1 MPPVSFSRN
10 LALPSLTDAVA
21 GVDVIV
27 GKYLGPGDVLIA
39 YLPAAHILEFVFEN
53 AVLYW
58 GGTLGYG
65 TIRTLSDT
73 SVRHCAGDIRELKP
87 TVMVGVPQVWE
98 TVKKGIIS
106 KVTAGGALKSNMF
119 WGAYAAKGFLLGA
132 GLPGSGLLDAI
143 VFNKVKEATG
153 GRLRI
158 CLNGGGPIS
167 KETQRFISVA
177 ITPMISGYGL
187 TETCAM
193 GAVMD
198 PMAWTDSALG
208 EMPASI
214 EMKLVDFADAGY
226 FSTNN
231 PPQGEIWI
239 RGGAVVSGYLDM
251 PEETAEAFTEDGWFK
266 TGDVGEF
273 DSNGHIRIIDRK
285 KNLVK
290 TLAGEYIALEKLES
304 VYRSAT
310 IVANICVYAAEDH
323 MKPIAIIV
331 PAEPALKKLAAEQG
345 VKGDHLEELVHDKK
359 INKAV
364 LRQLQEAGQ
373 KGGLAGFE
381 IIEGVVLADEEWTPQ
396 NVSPIRYVCVLEKK
410 AIANIWIVGPHNCST
425 EAQPQGHLEAVREG
439 GRPRLRPLVDCLL
452 RLRYRYP
459 LTNGMDVNVL
469 LFALRCLLSAA
480 L

>member
-1 MPPVSFSRN
+1 MQT
-10 LALPSLTDAVA
+10 SLTKAVA

-27 GKYLGPGDVLIA
+27 GKYLGPGDILLA

-73 SVRHCAGDIRELKP
+73 SVRNCAGDIRELKP
-87 TVMVGVPQVWE
+87 TVLVGVPQVWE
-98 TVKKGIIS
+98 TVKKGIVN
-106 KVTAGGALKSNMF
+106 KVNSGGAIKSNMF
-119 WGAYAAKGFLLGA
+119 WGAYAAKNFLLGS
-132 GLPGSGLLDAI
+132 GLPGSGLLDTI

-198 PMAWTDSALG
+198 PLAWTDQALG
-208 EMPASI
+208 EMPACI
-214 EMKLVDFADAGY
+214 EVKLVDFADAGY
-226 FSTNN
+226 FAKSN

-251 PEETAEAFTEDGWFK
+251 PEETEESFTKDGWFK
-266 TGDVGEF
+266 TGDIGEF
-273 DSNGHIRIIDRK
+273 DSHGHVRIIDRK

-304 VYRSAT
+304 VYRSAP
-310 IVANICVYAAEDH
+310 IVANICVYAAEDRQ
-323 MKPIAIIV
+323 KPVAIIV

-359 INKAV
+359 LNNAV
-364 LRQLQEAGQ
+364 LKQLQDAGR

-381 IIEGVVLADEEWTPQ
+381 TVEGVVMADEEWTPQ
-396 NVSPIRYVCVLEKK
+396 NVSLTCNCLILKEHHPNITSGSHNRRPK
-410 AIANIWIVGPHNCST
+410 A
-425 EAQPQGHLEAVREG
+425 EPQGHIAAVPKGSRQG
-439 GRPRLRPLVDCLL
+439 LRPLI
-452 RLRYRYP
+452 
-459 LTNGMDVNVL
+459 G
-469 LFALRCLLSAA
+469 LSTPKVVVTM

>member
-1 MPPVSFSRN
+1 M
-10 LALPSLTDAVA
+10 
-21 GVDVIV
+21 
-27 GKYLGPGDVLIA
+27 
-39 YLPAAHILEFVFEN
+39 
-53 AVLYW
+53 
-58 GGTLGYG
+58 GYG

-98 TVKKGIIS
+98 TVKKGIVS
-106 KVTAGGALKSNMF
+106 KVEAGGALKSKMF
-119 WGAYAAKGFLLGA
+119 WGAYAAKSFLLSS
-132 GLPGSGLLDAI
+132 GLPGSGVLDAI

-158 CLNGGGPIS
+158 CLNGGGPIA
-167 KETQRFISVA
+167 KETQRFISLA

-193 GAVMD
+193 GALMD
-198 PMAWTDSALG
+198 PQAWTDQALG

-226 FSTNN
+226 YSTNK

-239 RGGAVVSGYLDM
+239 RGGGVVEGYLDM
-251 PEETAEAFTEDGWFK
+251 PEETAESFTSDGWFK
-266 TGDVGEF
+266 TGDIGEF
-273 DSNGHIRIIDRK
+273 DAQGQIRIIDRK

-304 VYRSAT
+304 LYRSAP
-310 IVANICVYAAEDH
+310 IVANICVYAAEDRQ
-323 MKPIAIIV
+323 KPIAIIV

-345 VKGDHLEELVHDKK
+345 VTGDHLEELVHDKK
-359 INKAV
+359 INSAV
-364 LRQLQEAGQ
+364 LKQLQQAGQ

-396 NVSPIRYVCVLEKK
+396 NV
-410 AIANIWIVGPHNCST
+410 G
-425 EAQPQGHLEAVREG
+425 
-439 GRPRLRPLVDCLL
+439 
-452 RLRYRYP
+452 
-459 LTNGMDVNVL
+459 
-469 LFALRCLLSAA
+469 
-480 L
+480 